1 MGRIRMLTIVS
12 AILCALPAI
21 ISSQEPA
28 NKRLSVPELVK
39 VVSAGIVHIGTMDI
53 NGKALGQGS
62 GFVAKPDGTI
72 VTSFHVIEAARAI
85 VVKTSDGEIYDRVEV
100 LDYDRRRDIVVLKI
114 RPFRPL
120 SALQIA
126 TDDDLVVGE
135 EAAVVGNP
143 QGLDSTVST
152 GIVSG
157 YRQAEG
163 FQLIQITAPISPG
176 SSGSPLFNMRG
187 KVVGV
192 ATAAGIGDSHAFERV
207 LSADCEYPKQSAWWR
222 RERFRPDRM
231 ASYSLPQGV

>member
-100 LDYDRRRDIVVLKI
+100 LDYDRAGDPRDHEL
-114 RPFRPL
+114 
-120 SALQIA
+120 
-126 TDDDLVVGE
+126 
-135 EAAVVGNP
+135 
-143 QGLDSTVST
+143 
-152 GIVSG
+152 
-157 YRQAEG
+157 AEG
-163 FQLIQITAPISPG
+163 DKGRGETVAAQYNERRRCRDVQTVEGSRVSRRRPAQNTARRILDRPQSK
-176 SSGSPLFNMRG
+176 F
-187 KVVGV
+187 
-192 ATAAGIGDSHAFERV
+192 
-207 LSADCEYPKQSAWWR
+207 LS
-222 RERFRPDRM
+222 
-231 ASYSLPQGV
+231 